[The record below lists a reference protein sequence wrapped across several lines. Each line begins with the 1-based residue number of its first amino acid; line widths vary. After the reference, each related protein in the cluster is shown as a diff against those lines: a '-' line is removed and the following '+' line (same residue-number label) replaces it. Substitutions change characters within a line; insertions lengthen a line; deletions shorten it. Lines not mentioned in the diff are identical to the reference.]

1 MSVCS
6 ISYEM
11 REDEKTCDRS
21 MKELTAAKKPKRTRW
36 IERKVD
42 GIMEHTH
49 ARTATETET
58 GPGARRSARR
68 GGAAAPL
75 VAAVRVVVPVVVVVV
90 LLLRDLVVRVAG

>member
-49 ARTATETET
+49 ARTATET

-75 VAAVRVVVPVVVVVV
+75 VAAVRVVVPVVVVVLL